1 MIKTIFNG
9 YFKVFGIIAIVV
21 LIAMTL
27 NVEQIKLMLVV
38 IFQILFILIAPL
50 VFSIIGY
57 VWGFY
62 E

>member
-1 MIKTIFNG
+1 MEVVVIKTIFNG
-9 YFKVFGIIAIVV
+9 YFKAFGIIAIVV

-57 VWGFY
+57 F
-62 E
+62 